1 MNHARMLFQAAL
13 LVLLLF
19 GFSLVIHAQS
29 IFGNIVGVAQD
40 SSQAVIPDALIMVR
54 NLDDNGTRSTATVA
68 DGSFQIL
75 NLKAGRYEITAT
87 KPGFSDFKVSEVVLE
102 ARQTLRVEVRFQ
114 VAIVSETVDVTEE
127 AAPVIN
133 TEGGTIGDTKNFQ
146 QVTQLPVNYRGATT
160 SPLAAIAT
168 LPSVQQDNN
177 GNIAVGGAMPS
188 QVGYSV
194 DGVSTSNNRQN
205 GALPNLYPS
214 SEILDE
220 FKVTAFN
227 NNAEFSQIGDVTV
240 TTKGGGNRFHGSLF
254 EYAQNSALDAKI
266 YGFDTKA
273 PKKFNTFGGSFSG
286 PVSIPNA
293 YSGKD
298 RTFFFVDY
306 EANRR
311 RTSAPLQFLVP
322 TASQRAG
329 NLSSLTSDP
338 VIDPSTG
345 LAFAG
350 NVIPINRI
358 SQTARALLANY
369 YPLPNNTGNTN
380 ANLYLLTPTPSNTNG
395 YDMRIDQILNSKQSI
410 YGRWSWKNIDA
421 TAQNGL
427 LPSEQIAEH
436 NRNLLISY
444 NYTVNS
450 NLLNEFRF
458 GMSRFS
464 SQVAFPILG
473 ASALQQL
480 NIAGLDLSDHPDN
493 HAFPI
498 FNFADSTGFASA
510 GRDKTGVTRSSTT
523 EFTDNLTW
531 IHSRHTLR
539 FGGDIRHLGYY
550 DLESFGG
557 ADDFGQFVFSAGQFT
572 GNAFGDFLL
581 GLPTYTY
588 VAQSGPDIDASTTHY
603 AMYGQDEWRISSKL
617 TLNFGLR
624 YTVMP
629 AFVDK
634 NGNLGAFNYADGG
647 MIVPDNLMPRAGF
660 LSSINACGTGPNG
673 QGLDPNLN
681 CASIKKAGEMGL
693 PEGLRQTYMRN
704 LQPRMSFAYR
714 PFNNGK
720 TVIRGGFGIFTM
732 TNLGQL
738 SFNVTDIASSVVRTY
753 TNADP
758 LTGKPR
764 YQFPSPFYAATTQEF
779 IGASDFYQNTPTN
792 YRDPQSAQW
801 NLTIERELPGNMGLR
816 LSYVGMNSYR
826 MNLSVDLN
834 QTQPS
839 TKPYDPSQK
848 PYPNWNR
855 ILSSE
860 NLGFANYQALQTE
873 LNRTFKSGL
882 SFQASH
888 TWAKNLSNYG
898 GDAPSGFAPEVIYG
912 TAVNDRFNLRA
923 ERGNVAATRR
933 QRFLLS
939 GMYELPFGKGKAVL
953 SNSRSVVNGLLG
965 GWQVSTVT
973 LIQSGPF
980 LTPTYSAGLV
990 DPANINTFNRGS
1002 ILRPDRIANGSL
1014 SHPTTNQYFDIGA
1027 FAAPPAN
1034 AGRIGNAG
1042 VGTLVGPGTV
1052 AISAGLSKTFAVSE
1066 KAKLR
1071 LETTFTNLPNHPNF
1085 APPAIDVSTPATF
1098 GKTTAVQTAE
1108 NAGNRV
1114 GQVSLRLQF

>member
-1 MNHARMLFQAAL
+1 M
-13 LVLLLF
+13 V
-19 GFSLVIHAQS
+19 HAQS
-29 IFGNIVGVAQD
+29 IFGNIVGVAED
-40 SSQAVIPDALIMVR
+40 SSLAVIPDALVTVR
-54 NLDDNGTRSTATVA
+54 NLDDNSTRSTPSSI

-75 NLKAGRYEITAT
+75 NLKAGRYEVTAT
-87 KPGFSDFKVSEVVLE
+87 KPGFKDFKVPEVVLE
-102 ARQTLRVEVRFQ
+102 ARQTLRVEVKFQ
-114 VAIVSETVDVTEE
+114 IAMVSETVDVTSE

-133 TEGGTIGDTKNFQ
+133 TEGGTIGDTKTFQ

-168 LPSVQQDNN
+168 LPSVQQDSN

-254 EYAQNSALDAKI
+254 EYAQNSALDTKV

-286 PVSIPNA
+286 PLSIPNL
-293 YSGKD
+293 YRGTD
-298 RTFFFVDY
+298 HTFFFVDY

-322 TASQRAG
+322 TAAQRAG
-329 NLSSLTSDP
+329 DLSSLTSEP
-338 VIDPSTG
+338 VIDPATG
-345 LAFAG
+345 LAFPG
-350 NVIPINRI
+350 NVIPAGRI
-358 SQTARALLANY
+358 SQTARALLENY
-369 YPLPNNTGNTN
+369 YPLPNNLGASN
-380 ANLYLLTPTPSNTNG
+380 ANLYLLTPTPSDTNG
-395 YDMRIDQILNSKQSI
+395 YDARIDQILTSKQSI
-410 YGRWSWKNIDA
+410 YGRWSWKNIEA

-427 LPSEQIAEH
+427 LPSEQVTEH
-436 NRNLLISY
+436 NRNFLISH
-444 NYTVNS
+444 NYTITS
-450 NLLNEFRF
+450 NVLNEFRF

-464 SQVAFPILG
+464 SQVSFPILG
-473 ASALQQL
+473 ANALRQL
-480 NIAGLDLSDHPDN
+480 NIVGLDLGDHPDN
-493 HAFPI
+493 HAFPT
-498 FNFADSTGFASA
+498 FNFSDSTGFASV

-531 IHSRHTLR
+531 IKNQHTMR

-557 ADDFGQFVFSAGQFT
+557 SDDFGQFVFSAGQFT

-603 AMYGQDEWRISSKL
+603 AIYAQDEWRASQKL
-617 TLNFGLR
+617 TFNFGLR
-624 YTVMP
+624 YTIMAP
-629 AFVDK
+629 FADK

-647 MIVPDNLMPRAGF
+647 MIVPDNLVPRAEF
-660 LSSINACGTGPNG
+660 LRSINACGTGANG
-673 QGLDPNLN
+673 QGLNPNLK
-681 CASIKKAGEMGL
+681 CVSIKKASQVGL
-693 PEGLRQTYMRN
+693 PEGLRQIYYRN

-714 PFNNGK
+714 PFADGK
-720 TVIRGGFGIFTM
+720 TVVRGGFGIFTM

-738 SFNVTDIASSVVRTY
+738 SFNITDIASSVVRTY

-758 LTGKPR
+758 VTGAPR
-764 YQFPSPFYAATTQEF
+764 YQFPAPFHAATAQEF

-801 NLTIERELPGNMGLR
+801 NLTIERELVADMGLR
-816 LSYVGMNSYR
+816 VSYVGMNSYR
-826 MNLSVDLN
+826 MNLTVDLN
-834 QTQPS
+834 QTRPG
-839 TKPYDPSQK
+839 TRPYDSSQK

-873 LNRTFKSGL
+873 LTRHFKKGL

-888 TWAKNLSNYG
+888 TWAKNLANSG
-898 GDAPSGFAPEVIYG
+898 GDAPSGFSPEVIYG
-912 TAVNDRFNLRA
+912 TAVNDRFNLRD
-923 ERGNVAATRR
+923 ERGSVAGTRR

-939 GMYELPFGKGKAVL
+939 GMYELPFGKGKPLL
-953 SNSRSVVNGLLG
+953 SNSRSVLNGFFG
-965 GWQVSTVT
+965 GWQMSTVT
-973 LIQSGPF
+973 LIQTGPF
-980 LTPTYSAGLV
+980 LTPTYSAGQV

-1002 ILRPDRIANGSL
+1002 VLRPDRIGNGNL
-1014 SHPTTNQYFDIGA
+1014 SHPTADRYFDIGA
-1027 FAAPPAN
+1027 FTAPPAN
-1034 AGRIGNAG
+1034 AGRVGNAG
-1042 VGTLVGPGTV
+1042 IGTLVGPGTV
-1052 AISAGLSKTFAVSE
+1052 VISGGLSKTFIVTE
-1066 KAKLR
+1066 KARLR

-1085 APPAIDVSTPATF
+1085 APPAVDVSTPATF
-1098 GKTTAVQTAE
+1098 GRTTAVQTAE

-1114 GQVSLRLQF
+1114 GQVSLRLEF

>member
-1 MNHARMLFQAAL
+1 MNYTRLLFQVSL
-13 LVLLLF
+13 LGSLLS
-19 GFSLVIHAQS
+19 GFSLITLAQS
-29 IFGNIVGVAQD
+29 TFGNVVGVVQD
-40 SSQAVIPDALIMVR
+40 SSQAVIPDVLVTVR
-54 NLDDNGTRSTATVA
+54 NLDDNGTRSIPSGI
-68 DGSFQIL
+68 DGGFQIL
-75 NLKAGRYEITAT
+75 SLKPGRYEITAT
-87 KPGFSDFKVSEVVLE
+87 KPGFTDFKVAEVVLE
-102 ARQTLRVEVRFQ
+102 ARQTLRVEVKLQ
-114 VAIVSETVDVTEE
+114 VAMVAESVEVTTDE
-127 AAPVIN
+127 APVIN
-133 TEGGTIGDTKNFQ
+133 TEGGTIGETKTFRD
-146 QVTQLPVNYRGATT
+146 VAQLPLNYRGATT
-160 SPLAAIAT
+160 SPLGAIAT

-227 NNAEFSQIGDVTV
+227 NTAEFSQIGDVTV

-286 PVSIPNA
+286 PVTIPNV
-293 YSGKD
+293 YQGTD
-298 RTFFFVDY
+298 HTFFFVDY

-322 TASQRAG
+322 TVAQRSGELA
-329 NLSSLTSDP
+329 SLTSDAI
-338 VIDPSTG
+338 IDPSTG
-345 LAFAG
+345 LPFPG
-350 NVIPINRI
+350 NVIPANRI

-369 YPLPNNTGNTN
+369 YPMPNNTGSSN
-380 ANLYLLTPTPSNTNG
+380 ANLYQLTPTPSDTKG
-395 YDMRIDQILNSKQSI
+395 YDVRIDRILTGKQTI

-436 NRNLLISY
+436 NRNLLISH
-444 NYTVNS
+444 NYTFTANV
-450 NLLNEFRF
+450 LNEFRF

-473 ASALQQL
+473 SAALQQL
-480 NIAGLDLSDHPDN
+480 NINGLDLGDHPDN
-493 HAFPI
+493 HAFPT
-498 FNFADSTGFASA
+498 FNFSDSTGFAGL
-510 GRDKTGVTRSSTT
+510 GRDKTGVTRSTTT

-531 IHSRHTLR
+531 IRNRHTMR
-539 FGGDIRHLGYY
+539 FGADIRRLGYY

-557 ADDFGQFVFSAGQFT
+557 SDDFGQFVFSAGQFT

-588 VAQSGPDIDASTTHY
+588 VAQSGPDIDATTTHY
-603 AMYGQDEWRISSKL
+603 AMYGQDEWRLNQKL
-617 TLNFGLR
+617 TFNFGLR
-624 YTVMP
+624 YTIMP
-629 AFVDK
+629 SFADK

-647 MIVPDNLMPRAGF
+647 MIIPDNLAPRSAF
-660 LSSINACGTGPNG
+660 LASINACGSGSNG
-673 QGLDPNLN
+673 QGLDPNLP
-681 CASIKKAGEMGL
+681 CVSIKKASEVGL

-714 PFNNGK
+714 PFAGGK

-758 LTGKPR
+758 VTGAPR
-764 YQFPSPFYAATTQEF
+764 YQFPAPFYAATAQQF
-779 IGASDFYQNTPTN
+779 IGASDFYQNTPTS

-801 NLTIERELPGNMGLR
+801 NLTIERELPVNLGLR
-816 LSYVGMNSYR
+816 ISYVGMNSYR
-826 MNLSVDLN
+826 MNVSVDLN
-834 QTQPS
+834 QTRPS
-839 TKPYDPSQK
+839 TRPYDASQR

-873 LNRTFKSGL
+873 LNRRFKTGL

-888 TWAKNLSNYG
+888 TWAKNLSNDG

-912 TAVNDRFNLRA
+912 TAVNDRFNLRV

-939 GMYELPFGKGKAVL
+939 GTYELPFGNGKALL
-953 SNSRSVVNGLLG
+953 SNSRSVVNGFLG
-965 GWQVSTVT
+965 GWQMSTVT

-980 LTPTYSAGLV
+980 LTPTYSGGLV

-1002 ILRPDRIANGSL
+1002 VLRPDRTGNGNL
-1014 SHPTTNQYFDIGA
+1014 SHPTTDQYFDINA
-1027 FAAPPAN
+1027 FAAPQAN

-1042 VGTLVGPGTV
+1042 VGTLVGPGSV
-1052 AISAGLSKTFAVSE
+1052 AISGGLSKTFIVSE
-1066 KAKLR
+1066 RAKLR

-1085 APPAIDVSTPATF
+1085 APPAVDVSTPATF
-1098 GKTTAVQTAE
+1098 GKTTAVQAAE
-1108 NAGNRV
+1108 NAGNRT
-1114 GQVSLRLQF
+1114 GQVSLRLVF